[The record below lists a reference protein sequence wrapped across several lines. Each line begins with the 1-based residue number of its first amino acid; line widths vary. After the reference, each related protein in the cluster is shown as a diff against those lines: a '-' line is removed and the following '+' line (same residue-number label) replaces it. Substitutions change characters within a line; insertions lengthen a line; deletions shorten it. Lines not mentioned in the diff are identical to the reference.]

1 MERIL
6 MYNRS
11 STKGDTI
18 RIRLRLSDGR
28 DVTLY
33 HSTGIRA
40 KKADLQK
47 FTSEG
52 NLKPKITVYN
62 KELKAEINQHFLAM
76 SKAYARMKER
86 GMDMTSA
93 VL

>member
-6 MYNRS
+6 MYNWS
-11 STKGDTI
+11 STKGGTI

-47 FTSEG
+47 FT
-52 NLKPKITVYN
+52 
-62 KELKAEINQHFLAM
+62 A
-76 SKAYARMKER
+76 
-86 GMDMTSA
+86 
-93 VL
+93 